1 MATNG
6 VVHLTISDDLEG
18 ISSILRWLSYV
29 HPYVGGKKN
38 VHVEETKNA
47 KEEAR
52 ELFFIMSL
60 VFVQAY
66 YPLIGPLLNELCL
79 GIQANGLAK
88 SLSGVYAKDLHAC
101 LTAIKCIPSIPG
113 HVLRNDAL
121 IMTSIW
127 IAWKMSIPGHVLQ
140 AFASIFHL
148 LLHYSR

>member
-1 MATNG
+1 MAF
-6 VVHLTISDDLEG
+6 S
-18 ISSILRWLSYV
+18 R
-29 HPYVGGKKN
+29 
-38 VHVEETKNA
+38 
-47 KEEAR
+47 
-52 ELFFIMSL
+52 FFIMSL